1 METEYEIQRGE
12 RRSFFCPNKLWKE
25 VKKQTNDCFSTSQYI
40 RMAILEKM
48 KRDDPKRKDYFSDLV
63 EKEI

>member
-12 RRSFFCPNKLWKE
+12 SRGFFCPNKLWKE
-25 VKKQTNDCFSTSQYI
+25 IKKQTNDYISISQYI

-48 KRDDPKRKDYFSDLV
+48 KRDDPKRKDYFEDLV